1 MSLLAIA
8 AGVLVILLLLA
19 GTLAPLGMFFAVMA
33 IDDSD
38 TDPQD
43 RHWITRHR
51 GRLWTA
57 SALVSFASIVATVAL
72 LSSTHDDEAAHCGPG
87 TRYVQQDRLV
97 GKTIEHDWIC
107 TPD

>member
-1 MSLLAIA
+1 MTLLAIA

-19 GTLAPLGMFFAVMA
+19 GTLAPLGMFLAVMV

-38 TDPQD
+38 ADPED
-43 RHWITRHR
+43 RSWFTRHR

-57 SALVSFASIVATVAL
+57 SALVSFASIVAAVAMI
-72 LSSTHDDEAAHCGPG
+72 SSGHDDEAAHCGPG
-87 TRYVQQDRLV
+87 THYVQQDRLV

-107 TPD
+107 TT